1 MTNSHHPIIRLQ
13 CIITFFLTDPIGCNH
28 YPRRYEYLM
37 SESFFIA
44 QLNTEAELRA
54 LMVAALQGDGNA
66 HHALLSQIAVK
77 LRTFFGRRL
86 GRDAADVEDLVQE
99 VLIAVHTR
107 RDTYDPSRPLTSW
120 VYAIAHYKLA
130 DCFRRNSR
138 REVVSLEDTAE
149 LFAPDEN
156 EQSSAHQDV
165 GQLLATLPVPQQTA
179 IKLTRIDG
187 LSTAEAAQRCGQSES
202 LIKVN
207 VHRGMKRLMM
217 LYAETE

>member
-1 MTNSHHPIIRLQ
+1 LPPLIACNQRL
-13 CIITFFLTDPIGCNH
+13 H
-28 YPRRYEYLM
+28 YYEYLM
-37 SESFFIA
+37 SESLFIA

-66 HHALLSQIAVK
+66 HHALLSKIAVK

-107 RDTYDPSRPLTSW
+107 RDTYDPARPLTSW

-138 REVVSLEDTAE
+138 RELVSLEDTME
-149 LFAPDEN
+149 LFAADEN
-156 EQSSAHQDV
+156 EQRSAQQDV
-165 GQLLATLPVPQQTA
+165 GQLLATLPEAQQTA
-179 IKLTRIDG
+179 IKLTRIEG
-187 LSTAEAAQRCGQSES
+187 LSTTEAAQRSGQSES

-217 LYAETE
+217 HYAEAE